1 MNSLWDG
8 DARAV
13 IHHVISRTRI
23 CLCSL
28 GLFSGNTGAAPCIPA
43 RMHPSESRASA
54 QRLEKIQAAAHFPN
68 VARGALARGG
78 IQMYNT
84 AQKLIAEFIGTFALI
99 FFGVGSI
106 CTDQYLHTSGGGLG
120 LLGIA
125 LAHGLAI
132 AIMVSALGHISGG
145 QFNPAVS
152 IAFWVTKR
160 QSTLDTI
167 LYWIAQLAGA
177 AAAAFLIKAAIPEE
191 IWRAVALGTPD
202 LARDFPVWAGM
213 TLEAVTTFFLVLT
226 VFATAVDEKGT
237 FRSIAGFGI
246 GLSITLG
253 IIVAGPFTGGALN
266 PERYFGP
273 ALAASHW
280 AHLGVYMVGP
290 LGGGFVAGL
299 IYETLFLKKA

>member
-1 MNSLWDG
+1 
-8 DARAV
+8 
-13 IHHVISRTRI
+13 
-23 CLCSL
+23 
-28 GLFSGNTGAAPCIPA
+28 
-43 RMHPSESRASA
+43 
-54 QRLEKIQAAAHFPN
+54 
-68 VARGALARGG
+68 
-78 IQMYNT
+78 MYNT
-84 AQKLIAEFIGTFALI
+84 AQKLVAEFIGTFALI
-99 FFGVGSI
+99 FFGAGSI
-106 CTDQYLHTSGGGLG
+106 CTDQYLHASGGGLG

-145 QFNPAVS
+145 QFNPAVT

-167 LYWIAQLAGA
+167 LYWAAQLAGA
-177 AAAAFLIKAAIPEE
+177 AAAAFLLKAAIPED

-246 GLSITLG
+246 GISITLG
-253 IIVAGPFTGGALN
+253 IIVAGPFTGASLN
-266 PERYFGP
+266 PARFFGP
-273 ALAASHW
+273 ALAATHW
-280 AHLGVYMVGP
+280 AHQGVYWVGP
-290 LGGGFVAGL
+290 LAGGFLAGL
-299 IYETLFLKKA
+299 VYETLFLKKA